1 MSKLIT
7 PWRIIVA
14 AAKHVV
20 RNVWL
25 ALATVLVLVLALM
38 SVNVLVG
45 IHALLEQSVR
55 ILERKV
61 DLAVHFKPETPQAVV
76 DQARFFLSSLGTVA
90 SVDAIPADQAL
101 AAFKE
106 RHGKNSELLGAVAEL
121 DQNPLGPALVVKAKK
136 TSDYPL
142 LVDALQNPQ
151 FSFAIE
157 SQSYDDHADAIAM
170 VRQLG
175 QSVRWFGGA
184 LIAVFALFSSLL
196 VFNAIRVAIYTQREE
211 IGVMRL
217 VGASNPYIRLPFLL
231 EGLFLAALS
240 VAIAAGVSF
249 AAASWLDPI
258 LAPMFGGE
266 APGLLPYFLLGAPVI
281 FGAQAAVLGILVLL
295 SSWAAVGRYLR
306 R

>member
-1 MSKLIT
+1 
-7 PWRIIVA
+7 
-14 AAKHVV
+14 
-20 RNVWL
+20 
-25 ALATVLVLVLALM
+25 
-38 SVNVLVG
+38 
-45 IHALLEQSVR
+45 
-55 ILERKV
+55 
-61 DLAVHFKPETPQAVV
+61 VHFKPATPQAVV
-76 DQARFFLSSLGTVA
+76 DQARFFLSSLGTVE
-90 SVDAIPADQAL
+90 SVDVVPADQAL

-231 EGLFLAALS
+231 EGQFLVRDDLRTKIDFRVENLFESTPRNVHCIFCRNVMIYFQKADQEILIRRFYDAL
-240 VAIAAGVSF
+240 V
-249 AAASWLDPI
+249 P
-258 LAPMFGGE
+258 GG
-266 APGLLPYFLLGAPVI
+266 FLLVGHSESLHVLQADFTPVHCPDGVI
-281 FGAQAAVLGILVLL
+281 Y
-295 SSWAAVGRYLR
+295 RK
-306 R
+306 